1 MLDQAL
7 AAFDLECDVDLQVMR
22 PRQTLTGL
30 TTRTLEALDEVM
42 TRVQPDL
49 VVVQGDTTSAMTGAL
64 AGYYNRIPVGH
75 LEAGLRTSDLFQPF
89 PEEGNRRLITTLA
102 ALHFAPTPY
111 AAYQLRQEN
120 TPEAQIF
127 VTGNTVIDALLHSRA
142 NRPLDTGSKPCCKRR
157 RVLLTMHRR
166 ESRGEPLRN
175 ICRAIL
181 ELVKRN
187 PDIEVTFPV
196 HNSPFVREPVYSFLG
211 NNARIKLMEP
221 VGYQEF
227 VHMLDSCH
235 LVLTDSGGIQEEAP
249 TFGKPVLVLRDTTER
264 PEAISAGTS
273 KLVGTDVGSVLE
285 ASETLLQDAGAYQS
299 MARAA
304 NPYGD
309 GRAAERVVAAL
320 RLHFGLTTERPAP
333 FAPVLDRGKIT
344 EAKDRLGQDVA

>member
-142 NRPLDTGSKPCCKRR
+142 NSPPDTGAFWE
-157 RVLLTMHRR
+157 TTR
-166 ESRGEPLRN
+166 ES
-175 ICRAIL
+175 
-181 ELVKRN
+181 
-187 PDIEVTFPV
+187 
-196 HNSPFVREPVYSFLG
+196 S
-211 NNARIKLMEP
+211 
-221 VGYQEF
+221 
-227 VHMLDSCH
+227 
-235 LVLTDSGGIQEEAP
+235 
-249 TFGKPVLVLRDTTER
+249 
-264 PEAISAGTS
+264 
-273 KLVGTDVGSVLE
+273 
-285 ASETLLQDAGAYQS
+285 
-299 MARAA
+299 
-304 NPYGD
+304 
-309 GRAAERVVAAL
+309 
-320 RLHFGLTTERPAP
+320 
-333 FAPVLDRGKIT
+333 
-344 EAKDRLGQDVA
+344 